1 MVAESPR
8 RPVCTIIGGP
18 NGSGKSSIYDRL
30 GTTGRFLNTDVVARS
45 MNPDHPAAA
54 SLSAGRYILTE
65 LDRAIERRETFVYE
79 TTLSSNQ
86 SIELMRRAKQ
96 VGYEVG
102 LVFVALDSA
111 DLNVKRVANR
121 VARGG
126 HDIPEDVIR
135 RRYET
140 ALRRLPGAIRIADGS
155 MIFDNSPSSGPLL
168 LIQIRAGDV
177 EVNNLDDTNAF
188 HGRIGDAVVKALSPP
203 DAENGEATEPFP
215 VFR

>member
-1 MVAESPR
+1 
-8 RPVCTIIGGP
+8 
-18 NGSGKSSIYDRL
+18 
-30 GTTGRFLNTDVVARS
+30 
-45 MNPDHPAAA
+45 MNPDHPEAA